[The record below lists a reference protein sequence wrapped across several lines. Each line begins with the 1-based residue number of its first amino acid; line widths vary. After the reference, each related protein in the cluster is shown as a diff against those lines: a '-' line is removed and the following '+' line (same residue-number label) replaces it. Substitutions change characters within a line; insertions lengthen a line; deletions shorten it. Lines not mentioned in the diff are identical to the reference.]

1 MKKVVLMAV
10 ILSLLTPT
18 LSSNAAG
25 GKAEGRIGS
34 KTFKICDKGYKL
46 DVAPF
51 QSGQISYFPVRFFSD
66 RFGAEVTWDGAKKVC
81 TVKGFGID
89 FKVDFLR
96 GEMMNQGSPLQTGER
111 PIISSG
117 RGFIGIK
124 AANMVFK
131 MNFSVN
137 NKNIISEVDC
147 DRIKYRWA
155 DFNLPVDHSETGET
169 VQLSKVL
176 GNGKT
181 KIVVLEFWYT
191 ACTHC
196 WDQLEHL
203 ETLYQKYK
211 DRGLEI
217 FSITTDGPD
226 NEASRWEK
234 IEELGYTYKTLL
246 DSKAETYAGYFQP
259 AFPNITVIVPGD
271 KFYKLRRDPL
281 SKGDNDELE
290 KLIENLCASN

>member
-1 MKKVVLMAV
+1 MKKVVMMVV
-10 ILSLLTPT
+10 ILSLLIPT

-25 GKAEGRIGS
+25 GKVEGRIGS

-51 QSGQISYFPVRFFSD
+51 QSGQIFYFPVRFFSD
-66 RFGAEVTWDGAKKVC
+66 RFGAEVIWDGDKKVC
-81 TVKGFGID
+81 LVKGFGID
-89 FKVDFLR
+89 FMVDFLH
-96 GEMMNQGSPLQTGER
+96 GEMTNQGSPLQTGER
-111 PIISSG
+111 PIISSE
-117 RGFIGIK
+117 RGFIGVK
-124 AANMVFK
+124 AANAVFK

-137 NKNIISEVDC
+137 NKNIVSDVDC
-147 DRIKYRWA
+147 DRIKYRWT

-169 VQLSKVL
+169 AQLSKVL

-181 KIVVLEFWYT
+181 KVVVLEFWYT

-226 NEASRWEK
+226 NEESRWAK

-246 DSKAETYAGYFQP
+246 DTKAETYANYFQP
-259 AFPNITVIVPGD
+259 VFPNITVIVPGE
-271 KFYKLRRDPL
+271 KFYTLRRDPV

-290 KLIENLCASN
+290 KLIENLCTSN

>member
-1 MKKVVLMAV
+1 MKKVFLMILALSMVL
-10 ILSLLTPT
+10 PT
-18 LSSNAAG
+18 GYAKSAG
-25 GKAEGRIGS
+25 GKIEGRVGS
-34 KTFKICDKGYKL
+34 KTIKICDKGYNIGSPITQEGSVVYL
-46 DVAPF
+46 
-51 QSGQISYFPVRFFSD
+51 PVRFFAD
-66 RFGAEVTWDGAKKVC
+66 RFGADVTWDYANRIAS
-81 TVKGFGID
+81 VKGFGLD
-89 FKVDFLR
+89 FTVNHKSGIVTNNNSPVSF
-96 GEMMNQGSPLQTGER
+96 GEKPLIIGGKTSVGLKTANALFRMN
-111 PIISSG
+111 
-117 RGFIGIK
+117 F
-124 AANMVFK
+124 AANG
-131 MNFSVN
+131 
-137 NKNIISEVDC
+137 KNIVSDVDC

-155 DFNLPVDHSETGET
+155 DFNLPVDHSDTGDS

-181 KIVVLEFWYT
+181 KVVVLEFWYT

-226 NEASRWEK
+226 NEGSRWEK

-246 DSKAETYAGYFQP
+246 DTKAETYASYLQP
-259 AFPNITVIVPGD
+259 AFPNITVIVPGE
-271 KFYKLRRDPL
+271 KFIRLKRDPI

-290 KLIENLCASN
+290 KLIESLCSSN

>member
-1 MKKVVLMAV
+1 MRKVFLMIVA
-10 ILSLLTPT
+10 LSLILPT
-18 LSSNAAG
+18 GYANSAN
-25 GKAEGRIGS
+25 GKVEGRVGS
-34 KTFKICDKGYKL
+34 KTIKICDKGYNIGSPITQEGSVTYL
-46 DVAPF
+46 
-51 QSGQISYFPVRFFSD
+51 PVRFLAD
-66 RFGAEVTWDGAKKVC
+66 RFGADVTWDYDNRIAS
-81 TVKGFGID
+81 VKGFGLD
-89 FKVDFLR
+89 
-96 GEMMNQGSPLQTGER
+96 
-111 PIISSG
+111 
-117 RGFIGIK
+117 
-124 AANMVFK
+124 
-131 MNFSVN
+131 FSVN
-137 NKNIISEVDC
+137 LTSGAVLNNNIPFSIGEKPMLIAGRTSVGLKTANALFRLNFTQNGKSIVSDVDC

-155 DFNLPVDHSETGET
+155 DFNLPVDRSDTGET

-176 GNGKT
+176 GNSKT
-181 KIVVLEFWYT
+181 KVVVLEFWYT

-226 NEASRWEK
+226 NEGSRWEK

-246 DSKAETYAGYFQP
+246 DTKAEVYANYFQP

-271 KFYKLRRDPL
+271 KFYKMRRDPL

-290 KLIENLCASN
+290 KLIESLCTSN